1 MGWIVLLVTS
11 CMGWIAE
18 ILMGWIALL
27 VTSCMGWIALRNTL
41 PCRCLLNQ
49 KPISESQ
56 LLLAAVPKA
65 AGTKETWKELME
77 TLAWSFTALYDGACP
92 KKDKAGKPMELQ
104 KGKRFRKGWLWA
116 ITGDLEWYASEFS
129 WPYSASNYICPYCA
143 ADQLLEGSTKPF
155 TDMRPS
161 AAWRATVL
169 PPEELKK
176 KFTHPLFAIP
186 GVNALSLK
194 LDILHVLDLGVSA
207 YLHGSVLVSIMDK
220 LGGTSSLLA
229 AMWFS
234 DFFKSTKGLVFQNI
248 RALFFGQRAGQP
260 FL

>member
-1 MGWIVLLVTS
+1 
-11 CMGWIAE
+11 
-18 ILMGWIALL
+18 MGWIALL
-27 VTSCMGWIALRNTL
+27 VTSCVGWIALRNTL

-176 KFTHPLFAIP
+176 EVHPPLVCNSWSECFESETGHLTCP
-186 GVNALSLK
+186 GLG
-194 LDILHVLDLGVSA
+194 GVSLLTWKCA
-207 YLHGSVLVSIMDK
+207 GFHHGQAGRHK
-220 LGGTSSLLA
+220 QPLGSNVV
-229 AMWFS
+229 FR
-234 DFFKSTKGLVFQNI
+234 FF
-248 RALFFGQRAGQP
+248 
-260 FL
+260 

>member
-1 MGWIVLLVTS
+1 M
-11 CMGWIAE
+11 
-18 ILMGWIALL
+18 
-27 VTSCMGWIALRNTL
+27 
-41 PCRCLLNQ
+41 
-49 KPISESQ
+49 
-56 LLLAAVPKA
+56 
-65 AGTKETWKELME
+65 ELH
-77 TLAWSFTALYDGACP
+77 SSLYDGACP

-176 KFTHPLFAIP
+176 KFTHPFCNSWSECFESETGHLTCP
-186 GVNALSLK
+186 RLG
-194 LDILHVLDLGVSA
+194 GVSLLTWKCA
-207 YLHGSVLVSIMDK
+207 GFHHGQAGRHK
-220 LGGTSSLLA
+220 QPLGSNVV
-229 AMWFS
+229 FR
-234 DFFKSTKGLVFQNI
+234 FF
-248 RALFFGQRAGQP
+248 
-260 FL
+260 

>member
-1 MGWIVLLVTS
+1 
-11 CMGWIAE
+11 
-18 ILMGWIALL
+18 
-27 VTSCMGWIALRNTL
+27 MGWIALRNTL

-129 WPYSASNYICPYCA
+129 WPYSSQ
-143 ADQLLEGSTKPF
+143 QLHLPILCCRSTAGRVNQALHRHEAKCSLEGDCAST
-155 TDMRPS
+155 
-161 AAWRATVL
+161 
-169 PPEELKK
+169 
-176 KFTHPLFAIP
+176 
-186 GVNALSLK
+186 
-194 LDILHVLDLGVSA
+194 
-207 YLHGSVLVSIMDK
+207 
-220 LGGTSSLLA
+220 
-229 AMWFS
+229 
-234 DFFKSTKGLVFQNI
+234 
-248 RALFFGQRAGQP
+248 
-260 FL
+260 

>member
-1 MGWIVLLVTS
+1 
-11 CMGWIAE
+11 
-18 ILMGWIALL
+18 MGWIALL
-27 VTSCMGWIALRNTL
+27 VTSCMGWIVFRNTL

-56 LLLAAVPKA
+56 LLLPRKPGKSSWKPWHGASQLCMMGLAPKRIRL
-65 AGTKETWKELME
+65 GSL
-77 TLAWSFTALYDGACP
+77 WSC
-92 KKDKAGKPMELQ
+92 KKGSGLEKD
-104 KGKRFRKGWLWA
+104 RKGWLWA

>member
-1 MGWIVLLVTS
+1 
-11 CMGWIAE
+11 
-18 ILMGWIALL
+18 
-27 VTSCMGWIALRNTL
+27 
-41 PCRCLLNQ
+41 
-49 KPISESQ
+49 
-56 LLLAAVPKA
+56 
-65 AGTKETWKELME
+65 
-77 TLAWSFTALYDGACP
+77 
-92 KKDKAGKPMELQ
+92 
-104 KGKRFRKGWLWA
+104 
-116 ITGDLEWYASEFS
+116 
-129 WPYSASNYICPYCA
+129 
-143 ADQLLEGSTKPF
+143 
-155 TDMRPS
+155 MRPS

>member
-1 MGWIVLLVTS
+1 MMGLAPKRIRLGSLWS
-11 CMGWIAE
+11 CKKGSGLE
-18 ILMGWIALL
+18 KDGY
-27 VTSCMGWIALRNTL
+27 G
-41 PCRCLLNQ
+41 Q
-49 KPISESQ
+49 SQ
-56 LLLAAVPKA
+56 A
-65 AGTKETWKELME
+65 
-77 TLAWSFTALYDGACP
+77 
-92 KKDKAGKPMELQ
+92 
-104 KGKRFRKGWLWA
+104 
-116 ITGDLEWYASEFS
+116 
-129 WPYSASNYICPYCA
+129 YCA

-234 DFFKSTKGLVFQNI
+234 HLFKSTKGLVFQNI